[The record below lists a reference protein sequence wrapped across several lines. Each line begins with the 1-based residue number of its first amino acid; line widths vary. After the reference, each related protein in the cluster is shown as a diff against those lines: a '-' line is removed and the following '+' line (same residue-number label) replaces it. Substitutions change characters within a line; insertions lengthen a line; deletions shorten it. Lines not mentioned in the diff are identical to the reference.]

1 MTFEILVQEGGL
13 VKLSGRLDAAQ
24 ADRAKAA
31 LDAVKGPATLDLT
44 DLDYV
49 SSAGLGV
56 LVQTFKRLHDAGHG
70 FKLTNLK
77 PRIRLVFVYAGLD
90 KVLQLD

>member
-1 MTFEILVQEGGL
+1 MFEIQVESEGL
-13 VKLSGRLDAAQ
+13 VRLSGRLDASQ

-31 LDAVKGPATLDLT
+31 LDTVNGPAVIDLT

-56 LVQTFKRLHDAGHG
+56 LVQTYKRLRDSGHSLR
-70 FKLTNLK
+70 LTNLK
-77 PRIRLVFVYAGLD
+77 PRIRSVFVYAGLD
-90 KVLQLD
+90 KVLRLE

>member
-1 MTFEILVQEGGL
+1 MFEIQVEEGGL
-13 VKLSGRLDAAQ
+13 VKLAGRLDAAQ

-31 LDAVKGPATLDLT
+31 LDTVKQSATLDLT

-56 LVQTFKRLHDAGHG
+56 IVQTFKRLRDLGLD
-70 FKLTNLK
+70 FRLTNMK
-77 PRIRLVFVYAGLD
+77 PRIRSVFVYAGLD
-90 KVLQLD
+90 RVLRLE